1 MDGQKLSPHCGLILC
16 PLPPLSAPVH
26 LVLFTRTTNK
36 EDENKNKFSKPKVNM
51 EKEDR
56 QLEIE
61 EKRKNFWKR
70 KGKEN
75 KTM

>member
-1 MDGQKLSPHCGLILC
+1 MDGQKLSPHYELILC
-16 PLPPLSAPVH
+16 PLPSLSAPDY

-36 EDENKNKFSKPKVNM
+36 EDENKNTFSKAKLNV

-61 EKRKNFWKR
+61 EKKKNLRKR
-70 KGKEN
+70 KGK
-75 KTM
+75 